1 MFLEG
6 HKEAFEA
13 HTSPLFLPDAKIPK
27 VEEPCAP
34 RFQQALGPPKSVV
47 RSDWQGKRVQSVVQ
61 SSTQCSPVQSSTQ
74 CSPVQSSTFLPRSQP
89 ATALLVYMYTL
100 SSAVLT
106 SSAKLNTLHLIL

>member
-1 MFLEG
+1 MFLVG

-13 HTSPLFLPDAKIPK
+13 LTSPLFLPDAKIPK

-47 RSDWQGKRVQSVVQ
+47 RSAWQGKRVQSV
-61 SSTQCSPVQSSTQ
+61 VQSSTQ